1 MHESEQQ
8 VIDQP
13 TAGSRAAQARTE
25 PETLRRHTPA
35 GSEAVAAAGQGA
47 APSSG
52 DLTDELLRSDQW
64 TDEMLHAA
72 GIPVTDVPL
81 VSVGGGIGSFVTV
94 DHPRIPRP
102 TPPPHPDLFNP
113 HFPPPHH
120 KTPTPPP

>member
-13 TAGSRAAQARTE
+13 TVGSAQARTE
-25 PETLRRHTPA
+25 QETVQRHTPA
-35 GSEAVAAAGQGA
+35 GHDQAAVAGQGA
-47 APSSG
+47 APGAG
-52 DLTDELLRSDQW
+52 DLTDELLRSDHW

-94 DHPRIPRP
+94 DYLRIAGVTTDRIA
-102 TPPPHPDLFNP
+102 
-113 HFPPPHH
+113 
-120 KTPTPPP
+120 

>member
-8 VIDQP
+8 FVDQP

-25 PETLRRHTPA
+25 PETLQRHRPA

-47 APSSG
+47 APGSG

-64 TDEMLHAA
+64 TDQMLQAA

-81 VSVGGGIGSFVTV
+81 VSVGGGVGSCG
-94 DHPRIPRP
+94 PLPY
-102 TPPPHPDLFNP
+102 PPVAGGA
-113 HFPPPHH
+113 
-120 KTPTPPP
+120 